1 MKQSVC
7 RYIFILLLFPV
18 LISRAQKQQLKFIP
32 VTGTNGISLGKI
44 NSIVKDK
51 YGFIWLSDQ
60 SNRCIIKYD
69 GTHMMRYQNDPKNP
83 NSLGGFYPETL
94 FADSNGNIW
103 IGFYGMGLDKFDPV
117 RNIFTHYR
125 HKDNEPGTLG
135 HDFVTALLMDHLG
148 NLWVGTYGG
157 LDLLDEKTGSF
168 THFKNKP
175 NDSSSLSCD
184 SVRALYEDRSGTL
197 WIGTGFAFDPSNDNG
212 GLNRFNRSSGTFTR
226 YLHDPKN
233 PNSLI
238 NNKVRAILEDSYGN
252 FWVGTAGDGLH
263 TMDRKTGM
271 FTRFTR
277 NAAKPELLSRTAL
290 LDVYDHITFI
300 IEDAE
305 RKIWIGTLINGII
318 RYDPLTKK
326 IDHFGS
332 REDVSRNLKDST
344 SWCATPTPDGMVWL
358 STQRANFFKVD
369 LFNTVIPYYTS
380 KGSHAFTSFNEEDDS
395 VVLFGTDGGLIRKNL
410 NNGTERRF
418 LHDQHNPASLSSDTV
433 TNIIKDRQGDF
444 WISTTNGLNHYQVKT
459 GKFTTIYDS
468 TNAFGKA
475 ALKICL
481 DNDSNLWA
489 ANLTSDQLGGGLS
502 RLNLRTGKFTNY
514 KNEPSDPYSLS
525 SNSVSSFIVD
535 EATGLWIGTLNNGGL
550 DRMNTKSGKFMHYL
564 PGLYVSS
571 MFKDRSGVIWV
582 GTMAGLF
589 QYNRQTDRFNSISDN
604 NSGINIVAIS
614 SIEEDKADNLWIST
628 ETGIYMLNKKRDQVV
643 RYGKENGIPDANADF
658 IYGSSFTGKNGE
670 IYFGDIGGYYA
681 FNPANLNH
689 YGTETPLYLTRF
701 WLDNTEQIAGNNGPL
716 QSSLYDT
723 KEIKLNHDQNVF
735 SFSATFVD
743 FRNTG
748 DRLIYYQLENYDQG
762 WRTATSEE
770 RIQYYKI
777 PPGHY
782 ILKLK
787 TANAGN
793 GDWIEKSMP
802 IIISPPWWNT
812 WWAWCIYG
820 LLFIAAAFY
829 LHRYQKQQV
838 INAEREKT
846 RVKELAQAKEMEK
859 AYNELRTTQSQ
870 LIHAEKMASL
880 GELTAGIA
888 HEIQNPLNFVNNFS
902 EVNKELVEEL
912 ELERGKENPD
922 LNREQELLND
932 IKSNEEKI
940 SFHGRRADAIVKSM
954 LQHSQSSSGKKEP
967 ADINALADE
976 YLRLSYHGLRAKDKS
991 FNSAMQTNYDA
1002 SIGQV
1007 NIIQQDI
1014 GRVMLNIYNNAFY
1027 AVNEKKKLFPQGY
1040 EPTVS
1045 VSTKRLN
1052 GKLEIM
1058 VKDNG
1063 NGIPQKVREKI
1074 FQPFFTTKPAGQGTG
1089 LGLSLSYDIVKAQG
1103 GDIKLETKEG
1113 EYTTFIIQ
1121 LPA

>member
-1 MKQSVC
+1 MKQSVY
-7 RYIFILLLFPV
+7 RYILIFLLFPV
-18 LISRAQKQQLKFIP
+18 LISRAQKQQVKFIP
-32 VTGTNGISLGKI
+32 VTGTNGVSLGKI
-44 NSIVKDK
+44 NSIVRDK

-69 GTHMMRYQNDPKNP
+69 GSRMTRYQNDPKNP

-117 RNIFTHYR
+117 KNIFTHYR
-125 HKDNEPGTLG
+125 HKDNEPGTLA
-135 HDFVTALLMDHLG
+135 HDFVTTLLIDHLG
-148 NLWVGTYGG
+148 NLWVGNYGG
-157 LDLLDEKTGSF
+157 LDLLDEKTGTF
-168 THFKNKP
+168 KHFKNKP
-175 NDSSSLSCD
+175 DDPSSLSCD
-184 SVRALYEDRSGTL
+184 SVRAIYEDRSGTL
-197 WIGTGFAFDPSNDNG
+197 WIGTGFAFDPANDNG

-226 YLHDPKN
+226 YMHDPKN
-233 PNSLI
+233 PYSLI

-252 FWVGTAGDGLH
+252 FWIGTSGDGLH
-263 TMDRKTGM
+263 TMDRKTGK

-277 NAAKPELLSRTAL
+277 NAAKPEQLSRTAL

-300 IEDAE
+300 TEDAE

-326 IDHFGS
+326 IDHYGGH
-332 REDVSRNLKDST
+332 DDLNGILKDST

-369 LFNTVIPYYTS
+369 LYNKVIPYYTS
-380 KGSHAFTSFNEEDDS
+380 KGSHAFTSFNEEGDS
-395 VVLFGTDGGLIRKNL
+395 IVWFGTDGGLIRKNL

-433 TNIIKDRQGDF
+433 TNIIKDKQGDF

-459 GKFTTIYDS
+459 EKFTTIYDS
-468 TNAFGKA
+468 TNTFGKA
-475 ALKICL
+475 AMKICL

-489 ANLTSDQLGGGLS
+489 ANLTPDVTGGGLS

-514 KNEPSDPYSLS
+514 KNEPSDQYSLS

-535 EATGLWIGTLNNGGL
+535 EATGLWIGTLNNGGV
-550 DRMNTKSGKFMHYL
+550 DRMNTNTGKFTHYL

-589 QYNRQTDRFNSISDN
+589 RYNRQTDRFNSISDD

-614 SIEEDKADNLWIST
+614 SIAGDKSDNLWIST

-643 RYGKENGIPDANADF
+643 RYGKENGIPDANAEF
-658 IYGSSFTGKNGE
+658 FYGASFTRKNGE

-681 FNPANLNH
+681 FNPASLYH
-689 YGTETPLYLTRF
+689 HETKTPLYLTRF
-701 WLDNTEQIAGNNGPL
+701 WLDNTEVIGGNNSPL
-716 QSSLYDT
+716 QTSLYDT
-723 KEIKLNHDQNVF
+723 KEIKLNYDQNVF
-735 SFSATFVD
+735 SFSATFID

-748 DRLIYYQLENYDQG
+748 DRLIYYQLENYDKD
-762 WRTATSEE
+762 WRTAAVEE

-782 ILKLK
+782 VFRLK
-787 TANAGN
+787 TANASN
-793 GDWIEKSMP
+793 GDWIEKSIS

-812 WWAWCIYG
+812 WWAWCFYG
-820 LLFIAAAFY
+820 LLFIAGALS

-846 RVKELAQAKEMEK
+846 RVKELAQAKEIEK

-912 ELERGKENPD
+912 ELERKKEHPD
-922 LNREQELLND
+922 RNHEQELLND
-932 IKSNEEKI
+932 IKSKEEKI

-954 LQHSQSSSGKKEP
+954 LQH
-967 ADINALADE
+967 
-976 YLRLSYHGLRAKDKS
+976 
-991 FNSAMQTNYDA
+991 
-1002 SIGQV
+1002 
-1007 NIIQQDI
+1007 
-1014 GRVMLNIYNNAFY
+1014 
-1027 AVNEKKKLFPQGY
+1027 
-1040 EPTVS
+1040 
-1045 VSTKRLN
+1045 
-1052 GKLEIM
+1052 
-1058 VKDNG
+1058 
-1063 NGIPQKVREKI
+1063 
-1074 FQPFFTTKPAGQGTG
+1074 
-1089 LGLSLSYDIVKAQG
+1089 
-1103 GDIKLETKEG
+1103 
-1113 EYTTFIIQ
+1113 
-1121 LPA
+1121 